1 MVAQGRSR
9 LHFGRSR
16 SGGRPRRYAR
26 RSYVLLLVIAF
37 VAMVTLLGLSFSQ
50 KTVTSVPQADNRVA
64 ALQAQSLAASG
75 VAIAAQFLIY
85 PPTGSSACS
94 PWTGTGAGGISI
106 DGSSNYVTV
115 SVARSATAPR
125 LHTITCVGTVLN
137 SAGAVRAKRT
147 VVADIVLPPP
157 HQWCLPE
164 AYLSNVSQIL
174 SAPARFTGDVVTN
187 ESISNSTAWTKSHVY
202 AGTTIQWGSGTSC
215 GPPAGLHPDF
225 GRRLMPTIVPSDYG
239 IYTIDGQ
246 QTCYASPYLL
256 ANLVK
261 NAWPCNGG
269 AVTALNPG
277 GVVFGLYSSTGRRS
291 LTIPTGVFF
300 TGTIVVDGDLIIDG
314 SSIVLTAVSGFPAI
328 VVTGDLITSANTDN
342 VTVNG
347 AVLVGGEVWKGGKR
361 STLTVNGPLVNHGKI
376 GALHSSAKFNVN
388 GDVARGTLY
397 NFNGMKDTQPYSV
410 LRWVEQ

>member
-9 LHFGRSR
+9 LQFGRSR
-16 SGGRPRRYAR
+16 SGGRPGGYAR

-37 VAMVTLLGLSFSQ
+37 TAMVTLLGLSFSQ
-50 KTVTSVPQADNRVA
+50 KTVTSVPQADNHVA
-64 ALQAQSLAASG
+64 ALQARSLAASG
-75 VAIAAQFLIY
+75 ISIAAQFLIY
-85 PPTGSSACS
+85 PPAGASACS

-106 DGSSNYVTV
+106 DGSSNYVTISAV
-115 SVARSATAPR
+115 RSTTAPQ

-137 SAGAVRAKRT
+137 AVGAVRAKRT

-157 HQWCLPE
+157 HRWCLPE
-164 AYLSNVSQIL
+164 AYLSSVSQNL
-174 SAPARFTGDVVTN
+174 KSPARFFGNVVTN
-187 ESISNSTAWTKSHVY
+187 ESIQNSNAWTQSHVY
-202 AGTTIQWGSGTSC
+202 AGTTIDWDSATAC
-215 GPPAGLHPDF
+215 GPPAGLHPNF

-239 IYTIDGQ
+239 TYTIDGQ
-246 QTCYASPYLL
+246 QTSYASPYLL

-261 NAWPCNGG
+261 DAWPCDGG
-269 AVTALNPG
+269 AVTTTNPG
-277 GVVFGLYSSTGRRS
+277 GVVFGLYPLSGKRS

-314 SSIVLTAVSGFPAI
+314 SNIVLTAVSGFPAI
-328 VVTGDLITSANTDN
+328 VVTGDIVSSANTDV

-347 AVLVGGEVWKGGKR
+347 AVLVGGEVWKGGKK
-361 STLTVNGPLVNHGKI
+361 SALTVNGPLVNHGKI
-376 GALHSSAKFNVN
+376 AALNSSTKFNVN

-397 NFNGMKDTQPYSV
+397 NFQGMKDTQPYNV